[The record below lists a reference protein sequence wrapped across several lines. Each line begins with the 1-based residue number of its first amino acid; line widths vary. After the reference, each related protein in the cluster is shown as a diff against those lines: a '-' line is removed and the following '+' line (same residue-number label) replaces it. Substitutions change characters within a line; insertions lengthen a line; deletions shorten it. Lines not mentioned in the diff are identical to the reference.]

1 MGPITKDDFLE
12 NKINVVKKWAENGD
26 FGRNARDW
34 SDLILH
40 LILFEL
46 CPKSLIYVPYP
57 KVGDSEKG
65 SLPMI
70 WHAGFFDLL
79 KKTFSTKFSFEFVV
93 GKNLEKPLV
102 AEDLI
107 NLLRRYEGSSALFL
121 GLSCQKT
128 GNEISKILSE
138 NRYLNKFIWP
148 IDVISFL
155 NEPDEKLKEKINTRW
170 SKICDIC
177 LSYEE
182 VLNNEILNIHATNKY
197 SPDNCNVQNIRL
209 SINNPILVS
218 NRNFAYRKGFSK

>member
-40 LILFEL
+40 FI
-46 CPKSLIYVPYP
+46 
-57 KVGDSEKG
+57 
-65 SLPMI
+65 
-70 WHAGFFDLL
+70 
-79 KKTFSTKFSFEFVV
+79 SFEFVV

-138 NRYLNKFIWP
+138 NSYLNKFIWP

-197 SPDNCNVQNIRL
+197 SPVNCNVQNIRL

-218 NRNFAYRKGFSK
+218 NRDLTYRKGFSK